1 MHTIDA
7 IVVGAV
13 ILFLIITLYWGFIKP
28 VLAFAIAIVALVVFG
43 TIEPKEAVSGF
54 ANEQLAIIIFL
65 LAISKVIHNTGA
77 LDVLFRGWFD
87 RKNSPRS
94 FLAKM
99 VATVGGSS
107 AFLNNTPLVAMFLP
121 YVYSWSRDKGF
132 PASKLLIPLS
142 YASILGGCATLIGTS
157 TNLIVNGLAMDE
169 GVESLSMFDFL
180 PVGIVMM
187 VIGFVYLYFFSAKLL
202 PTNEDA
208 VDELV
213 NSSREYFIETQV
225 RAGSVLIGKD
235 LEAAGLRDLSGL
247 FLVEIIRGERTISPV
262 SRNEI
267 LEQGDELF
275 FVGDPHK
282 VSELRDPALGLSL
295 PKNCDMPS
303 MGASNIV
310 EVVVSHNS
318 DLVGRMVRDTDFRGK
333 FDGAILAVHRN
344 GVQLKGHIGEIE
356 LKAGDALLVLAG
368 DDLEIRIRNNP
379 SFYQIST
386 VREIREVAVWKKVLL
401 AVGFISAIT
410 LAAFDLFPLFTS
422 LAVLIVLL
430 VLVGMTNGREIRR
443 SIDMELVMVIALGLA
458 LGKAMGN
465 SGVSNMIADMMMPM
479 SDRIGAVGMIA
490 VIFAVTN
497 LLSAFMT
504 SKAAVAIVLPISL
517 SIATALSLPIVPFVL
532 VVAFGGAA
540 NFITP
545 IGYQT
550 NLMVYG
556 PGRYSFSDFMKI
568 GLPLTFVYLVVCTL
582 ILSFTYELF

>member
-1 MHTIDA
+1 MGISAA
-7 IVVGAV
+7 ILVGVV
-13 ILFLIITLYWGFIKP
+13 ILFLIVTLYWGVIKP
-28 VLAFAIAIVALVVFG
+28 VLAFTIAIVALVVFG
-43 TIEPKEAVSGF
+43 IISPKEAIHGF
-54 ANEQLAIIIFL
+54 ANEQLAVIILL
-65 LAISKVIHNTGA
+65 LAISKVIHNTGV
-77 LDVLFRGWFD
+77 LDLLFRGWFN

-94 FLAKM
+94 FMAKM
-99 VATVGGSS
+99 IVTVAGSS

-121 YVYSWSRDKGF
+121 YVYSWSKDKKY

-142 YASILGGCATLIGTS
+142 YASILGGCVTLIGTS
-157 TNLIVNGLAMDE
+157 TNLIVDGLAVDAGME
-169 GVESLSMFDFL
+169 PLRMFDFF
-180 PVGIVMM
+180 PVGGVMM
-187 VIGFVYLYFFSAKLL
+187 VIGFFYLYFFSSKLL

-208 VDELV
+208 LDELV
-213 NSSREYFIETQV
+213 KTSREYFIETQV
-225 RAGSVLIGKD
+225 RSGSALIGKD
-235 LEAAGLRDLSGL
+235 LGQAGLRDLSGL
-247 FLVEIIRGERTISPV
+247 FLIEIIRGDRTISPV

-267 LEQGDELF
+267 IEEDDELF
-275 FVGDPHK
+275 FVGDPLK
-282 VSELRDPALGLSL
+282 VSELRDPSLGLSL

-303 MGASNIV
+303 MGSSNIV

-318 DLVGRMVRDTDFRGK
+318 DLVGRIVRDTDFRGK

-344 GVQLKGHIGEIE
+344 GEQLKGHIGEIE

-368 DDLEIRIRNNP
+368 NDLEIRMKNTP

-386 VREIREVAVWKKVLL
+386 VREIREVANWKKALL
-401 AVGFISAIT
+401 AVGLAVSIT
-410 LAAFDLFPLFTS
+410 LAAFDLVPLFTT
-422 LAVLIVLL
+422 LMILIVVLVLI
-430 VLVGMTNGREIRR
+430 GMTNGREIRR

-465 SGVSNMIADMMMPM
+465 SGVSTMIADMMLPM
-479 SDRIGAVGMIA
+479 SNWIGAVGIIA

-504 SKAAVAIVLPISL
+504 SKAAVAIILPISL
-517 SIATALSLPIVPFVL
+517 SIATALSLPVVPFIL

-568 GLPLTFVYLVVCTL
+568 GLPLTLLYLLVCTL
-582 ILSFTYELF
+582 ILSYTYELF

>member
-1 MHTIDA
+1 MHAIDA

-13 ILFLIITLYWGFIKP
+13 ILFLIITLYWSFIKP

-54 ANEQLAIIIFL
+54 ANEQLAIIILL

-77 LDVLFRGWFD
+77 LDVLFRGWFN

-94 FLAKM
+94 FMAKM

-121 YVYSWSRDKGF
+121 YVYSWSKDKGF

-169 GVESLSMFDFL
+169 GVESLGMFDFL

-213 NSSREYFIETQV
+213 KSSREYFIETQV

-247 FLVEIIRGERTISPV
+247 FLVEIIRGDRTISPV
-262 SRNEI
+262 SRNEVI
-267 LEQGDELF
+267 EQGDELF
-275 FVGDPHK
+275 FVGDPLK

-303 MGASNIV
+303 MGTSNIV

-318 DLVGRMVRDTDFRGK
+318 DLVGRIVRDTDFRGK

-344 GVQLKGHIGEIE
+344 GEQLKGHIGEIE

-386 VREIREVAVWKKVLL
+386 VREIREVATWKKVLL
-401 AVGFISAIT
+401 AVGFSAAIT
-410 LAAFDLFPLFTS
+410 LAAFDLVPLFTS

-465 SGVSNMIADMMMPM
+465 SGVSTMIADMMLPL
-479 SDRIGAVGMIA
+479 SDWIGAVGIIA

-517 SIATALSLPIVPFVL
+517 SIATALSLPVIPFVL

-582 ILSFTYELF
+582 ILSYTYEFF